1 MQGIEVGID
10 EVLLSRE
17 KRVAI
22 QNEMIKKYNLPVIS
36 FTMNIP
42 GPIKTNNEI
51 KNAFDIGKNLILE
64 K

>member
-10 EVLLSRE
+10 EILNCRE
-17 KRVAI
+17 KRVVI
-22 QNEMIKKYNLPVIS
+22 QNEMIRKYRKPIIS

-51 KNAFDIGKNLILE
+51 
-64 K
+64 

>member
-1 MQGIEVGID
+1 MK
-10 EVLLSRE
+10 

-22 QNEMIKKYNLPVIS
+22 QNEMIKKYNKPIIS

-51 KNAFDIGKNLILE
+51 KRLLILE
-64 K
+64 KFNIKKLKENNIEILEIQRT

>member
-22 QNEMIKKYNLPVIS
+22 QNEMIKKYRKPIIS

-42 GPIKTNNEI
+42 GPIKTNN
-51 KNAFDIGKNLILE
+51 
-64 K
+64 